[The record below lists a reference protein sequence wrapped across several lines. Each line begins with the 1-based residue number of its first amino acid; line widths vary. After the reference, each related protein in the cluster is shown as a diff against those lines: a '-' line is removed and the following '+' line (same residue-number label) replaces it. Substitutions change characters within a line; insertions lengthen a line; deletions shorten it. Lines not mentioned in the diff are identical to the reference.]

1 MFCVMN
7 IQKRKRNDI
16 SGIQKEATRTAT
28 DYNNQVKPGM
38 DALRQPDKQQ
48 QNCRKRLN
56 NCRQTV
62 NGIMIV

>member
-7 IQKRKRNDI
+7 IQKRKRTDI

-38 DALRQPDKQQ
+38 DAL
-48 QNCRKRLN
+48 N
-56 NCRQTV
+56 V
-62 NGIMIV
+62 NLIQSNDWM